1 MTTSGR
7 RTALLIVGTGLTLLV
22 VLRGPVYPTWFPAEA
37 AATEAPQP
45 NQLVGVT
52 MAKGIKSGSLFG
64 QGEVTPV
71 EPTTSFINTDLPYA
85 VVRVKKLQ
93 TETVVT
99 LRVSDPA
106 GPAFSIDAKTP
117 QHRNTPWESFDFA
130 LPLYILGTDL
140 ETRTGPW
147 TLQVLFNG
155 QAQSSTEFQWQLAS
169 PIALSK
175 IRDQVN
181 LSPQDPDLR
190 WRYGA
195 ALALLHHEQEGIDEL
210 QNAIRLDRRYALYY
224 ITLGRVYERQG
235 HPADAIRM
243 FQTAL
248 SLHGSYY
255 DAVYAGWAQA
265 HLARLQA
272 H

>member
-1 MTTSGR
+1 MEG
-7 RTALLIVGTGLTLLV
+7 
-22 VLRGPVYPTWFPAEA
+22 
-37 AATEAPQP
+37 
-45 NQLVGVT
+45 
-52 MAKGIKSGSLFG
+52 
-64 QGEVTPV
+64 
-71 EPTTSFINTDLPYA
+71 
-85 VVRVKKLQ
+85 
-93 TETVVT
+93 
-99 LRVSDPA
+99 
-106 GPAFSIDAKTP
+106 
-117 QHRNTPWESFDFA
+117 
-130 LPLYILGTDL
+130 
-140 ETRTGPW
+140 RTGPW

-155 QAQSSTEFQWQLAS
+155 QAQNSTEFQWQLAS